1 MVTADLF
8 AAELHSSLTDASLSS
23 MNFLNEVAQR
33 FPEAISFA
41 AGRPHEANFDV
52 ALIHEYL
59 DAYCRHLAE
68 REGHTEEQVRRALF
82 QYGRT
87 KGVIHDLVAKNL
99 AVDEGIVVDPEA
111 IVMTVGC
118 QEAMVLTL
126 RALRRDER
134 DVLLAVSP
142 TYVGI
147 TGAARLVDMPVLPV
161 RSGDGGV
168 DLNDLAAVVRQ
179 ARSEGLRPRAFYVVP
194 DFSNPAGETL
204 SIEQRRELLRLAEA
218 FGLLLLEDN
227 PYGLFRAWGERLPT
241 LKSLDRARQVVYLG
255 SFAKTG
261 LPGARVG
268 YVVADQF
275 VDGGTGGALTL
286 FADELSKIKSMVTVN
301 TPPVA
306 QAVIGGKLIAHDY
319 SLLRANEREIATY
332 ARNLRQVLD
341 GLEQRFGRPVEGAAP
356 EVTWNMPA
364 GGFFVVV
371 TVPFHVT
378 DELLALS
385 AAKYGVIW
393 TPMHHFYDGA
403 GGERQLR
410 LSCSL
415 LEPHTLDEGLDR
427 LAAFIRDQV

>member
-1 MVTADLF
+1 MVTPELF

-59 DAYCRHLAE
+59 DTYCRHLAE
-68 REGHTEEQVRRALF
+68 AEGRTEEQVRRALF

-87 KGVIHDLVAKNL
+87 KGIIHDLIARNL
-99 AVDEGIVVDPEA
+99 AADEDVVVDPES
-111 IVMTVGC
+111 IVVTVGC

-147 TGAARLVDMPVLPV
+147 TGAARLVDMPVVPV
-161 RSGDGGV
+161 SSGDDGV
-168 DLNDLAAVVRQ
+168 DLDDLTAVVR
-179 ARSEGLRPRAFYVVP
+179 RVRGEGLRPRAFYLVP
-194 DFSNPAGETL
+194 DFSNPAGKSLPT
-204 SIEQRRELLRLAEA
+204 SRRRELLRLADE
-218 FGLLLLEDN
+218 FDLLLLEDN
-227 PYGLFRAWGERLPT
+227 PYGVFRARGERLPT
-241 LKSLDRARQVVYLG
+241 LKSLDATRRVVYLG

-261 LPGARVG
+261 MPGARVG
-268 YVVADQF
+268 FAVADQL
-275 VDGGTGGALTL
+275 VGDAAGGDPTL
-286 FADELSKIKSMVTVN
+286 FADELSKIKSMLTVN
-301 TPPVA
+301 TSPVA

-332 ARNLRQVLD
+332 ARNLAQLLD
-341 GLEQRFGRPVEGAAP
+341 GLERRFTGPSRDAVPR
-356 EVTWNMPA
+356 VTWNTPA
-364 GGFFVVV
+364 GGFFAVV
-371 TVPFHVT
+371 TVPFDVT

-385 AAKYGVIW
+385 AHTYGVIW
-393 TPMHHFYDGA
+393 TPMRHFYDGV

-415 LEPHTLDEGLDR
+415 LDPDTLDTGLDR
-427 LAAFIRDQV
+427 LAAFITDQV